1 MKSNKAKQQHL
12 VPTTAQ
18 P

>member
-1 MKSNKAKQQHL
+1 MKSNKERQQHL

>member
-1 MKSNKAKQQHL
+1 MKSNKGKQQHL

>member
-1 MKSNKAKQQHL
+1 MKSNKGKQQHL

-18 P
+18 T